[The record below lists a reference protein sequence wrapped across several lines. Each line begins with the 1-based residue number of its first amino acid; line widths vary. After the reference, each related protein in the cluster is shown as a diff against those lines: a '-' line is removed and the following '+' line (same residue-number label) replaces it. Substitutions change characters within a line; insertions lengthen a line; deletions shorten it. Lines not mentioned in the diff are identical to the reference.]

1 MEIERVK
8 SSIRKLTSKLK
19 SKAIYSLFQTIYG
32 IYKHIRQSTRKTD
45 AVFLQNL
52 KLVIH

>member
-32 IYKHIRQSTRKTD
+32 IYKHIRKTD